1 MNSPKGTC
9 VFLTFT
15 RRIYTLTAF
24 SASLFGVK
32 LAQHASRQGDH
43 LILFK
48 AVFLLGA
55 IINMRVAKSFTQ

>member
-1 MNSPKGTC
+1 MNSPKGTY

-32 LAQHASRQGDH
+32 LAQHALNIHVVREI
-43 LILFK
+43 ILF
-48 AVFLLGA
+48 FSRLYFCLEQ
-55 IINMRVAKSFTQ
+55 S